1 LRKIDHKL
9 QIIKVTQSNFSTPA
23 VSIGLFKDLAIE
35 HRDHRCDCFFG
46 LLGHHRCQC
55 REGDDRMKR
64 LLFEMKVA
72 AKQAPRLYFAPFVGA
87 VIAMKK
93 EVRALRQH
101 TVKTPTKS
109 RAPKTIA

>member
-1 LRKIDHKL
+1 
-9 QIIKVTQSNFSTPA
+9 
-23 VSIGLFKDLAIE
+23 
-35 HRDHRCDCFFG
+35 
-46 LLGHHRCQC
+46 
-55 REGDDRMKR
+55 MKR

-101 TVKTPTKS
+101 AVKTPTKS
-109 RAPKTIA
+109 RTPKTVA